1 MARYSRSDTNIDTV
15 SQFTP
20 QSFLGR
26 GHPRTLRGRMRL
38 SGLGFLDTFFPSDL
52 SAASPYEITSPSTT
66 SPGFDWGALATD
78 VSQIFIAKEQAD
90 LQRDLMQMNIDRAR
104 QGLAPIPS
112 SAVAPQVNVGV
123 APDVQRTAMMVA
135 LGGAAIL
142 GGAYIFGGLG
152 KKRRARRR

>member
-1 MARYSRSDTNIDTV
+1 MARFSRSDTNIDAV

-26 GHPRTLRGRMRL
+26 GYPRTMRGRMRL

-66 SPGFDWGALATD
+66 SPGFDWGGLVSD

-112 SAVAPQVNVGV
+112 SAIAPQVNVGV
-123 APDVQRTAMMVA
+123 STDAKRMITMVA

-142 GGAYIFGGLG
+142 GGAYIFGGL
-152 KKRRARRR
+152 KRKRRARRR